1 MDKLVFGPTV
11 FWPSLLQQVLSLQ
24 DKLRSKEAELEQV
37 KEEHRCL
44 EGQMHVLQAK
54 VRSPRCLGDQG
65 QHLS

>member
-1 MDKLVFGPTV
+1 MDKLVFGQTV
-11 FWPSLLQQVLSLQ
+11 FWLFLLQQVLSLQ

-54 VRSPRCLGDQG
+54 VCSHRCLGDQG
-65 QHLS
+65 KHLS